1 MFVIS
6 LQKYSIITRKPNKI
20 EGNFTPFLHR
30 FYTKIHQIFAKN
42 AHFIEEKGKKTTF
55 LCIMCILLCQTD
67 GVHQVSFE
75 R

>member
-42 AHFIEEKGKKTTF
+42 AHFIEEKGS
-55 LCIMCILLCQTD
+55 
-67 GVHQVSFE
+67 H
-75 R
+75 

>member
-30 FYTKIHQIFAKN
+30 FYTKIHLFFIKN
-42 AHFIEEKGKKTTF
+42 AHFIEEKGS
-55 LCIMCILLCQTD
+55 
-67 GVHQVSFE
+67 H
-75 R
+75 